1 MISGSLGFA
10 HFLLMV
16 GNELFNLYIFVGR
29 FYVTVAHWATLRLFH
44 PIINAFLAES
54 MHAGNQSGRHCHL
67 LKANRALELLGNL
80 WICHKR
86 LLVFATKIQVF
97 HEFLK
102 ISDPLI
108 YLNKIIALLLLLRSY
123 EFFII
128 FLLLS
133 FYFVGLPDLL
143 QYLLCLFGVSSDC
156 VMLKLTLVAATP
168 KTMIALFTRLGL
180 DLVNDLSLLEDCF
193 AISDHLHLRSRLR
206 SWLRI
211 RLRRYDDYNRNW
223 VFILAVLF
231 QATRTKLT
239 IFGLRRR
246 DRNNRRR
253 RRLNNNRSWWLGV

>member
-1 MISGSLGFA
+1 
-10 HFLLMV
+10 
-16 GNELFNLYIFVGR
+16 
-29 FYVTVAHWATLRLFH
+29 
-44 PIINAFLAES
+44 
-54 MHAGNQSGRHCHL
+54 
-67 LKANRALELLGNL
+67 
-80 WICHKR
+80 